1 MGLELPT
8 DFVEEIEER
17 KRNHNQSL
25 LYVFG
30 RGYVL
35 IYHFMKLIAA
45 FVLAEH
51 AVRSEL
57 AE

>member
-1 MGLELPT
+1 MELPA
-8 DFVEEIEER
+8 DFVEEIAER